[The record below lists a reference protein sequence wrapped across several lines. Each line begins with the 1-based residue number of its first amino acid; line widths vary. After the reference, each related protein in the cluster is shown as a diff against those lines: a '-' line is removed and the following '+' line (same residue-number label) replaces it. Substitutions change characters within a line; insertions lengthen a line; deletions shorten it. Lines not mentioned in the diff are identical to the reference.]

1 MYCLVYLINVGKYSE
16 NSLYSW
22 MYPYQRSGAAA
33 SDSLLKAA
41 GGQPAE
47 KATQKLLDL
56 RPYLTKSEAGALAL

>member
-1 MYCLVYLINVGKYSE
+1 
-16 NSLYSW
+16 

-56 RPYLTKSEAGALAL
+56 RPYLTKSEASAFALWAMHPWNEVDWSETCLLW